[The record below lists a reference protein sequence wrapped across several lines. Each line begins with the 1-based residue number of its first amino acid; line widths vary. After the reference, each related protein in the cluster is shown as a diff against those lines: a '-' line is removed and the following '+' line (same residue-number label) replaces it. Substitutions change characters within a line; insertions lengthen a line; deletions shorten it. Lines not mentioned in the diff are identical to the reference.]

1 MNLRISEADL
11 SDPRDAKGLLDVLD
25 SYAADPVGGGEPLP
39 AEVRRRLPSM
49 LRALPSALVLLAFDD
64 DQPIGAAVCFFALST
79 FQARPLLNIHDL
91 AVLPPYRGR
100 GIGRVLLAAAEEHAR
115 RSGCCKLTL
124 EVQDDNK
131 RARSLYQS
139 FGFEDFV
146 VGKSAP
152 TRFLAKKL
160 PPLSG

>member
-1 MNLRISEADL
+1 
-11 SDPRDAKGLLDVLD
+11 
-25 SYAADPVGGGEPLP
+25 
-39 AEVRRRLPSM
+39 
-49 LRALPSALVLLAFDD
+49 
-64 DQPIGAAVCFFALST
+64 
-79 FQARPLLNIHDL
+79 
-91 AVLPPYRGR
+91 
-100 GIGRVLLAAAEEHAR
+100 LLAAAEEHAR